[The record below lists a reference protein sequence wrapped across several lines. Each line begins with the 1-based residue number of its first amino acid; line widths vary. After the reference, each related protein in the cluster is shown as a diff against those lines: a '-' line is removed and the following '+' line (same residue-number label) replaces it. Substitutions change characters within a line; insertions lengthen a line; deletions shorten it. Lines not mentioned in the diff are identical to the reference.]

1 MKAFTRLQLATLVAK
16 GWVPE
21 IVACH
26 SVSVKG
32 PQVKSK
38 ISVGFDRYAVHAYT
52 ACWRSGILRLSWAVD
67 DITGH
72 SRPNHLAADMTNP
85 RLLLDCSC
93 ASSAVERK
101 LPRSLI
107 HLA

>member
-72 SRPNHLAADMTNP
+72 SQAEPSGGRYDQSKTPAGLQ
-85 RLLLDCSC
+85 LC
-93 ASSAVERK
+93 EQ
-101 LPRSLI
+101 RS
-107 HLA
+107 